1 MSPLAIVVVGE
12 HLAVLIIIF
21 CALLF
26 VGECLLIH
34 RVFLEIFLYVC
45 YLDIQLL
52 DDVRVLITEVEEQ
65 VAEEVAVFE
74 APDKDTASTVKDNVQ
89 TYLDDQSDSFQDY
102 IPEESKRIGNAVL
115 EQKDQYVILCVS
127 GDSEGAK
134 EIIEK
139 AFK

>member
-65 VAEEVAVFE
+65 VAEEVAVFWIE
-74 APDKDTASTVKDNVQ
+74 TCLCS
-89 TYLDDQSDSFQDY
+89 LL
-102 IPEESKRIGNAVL
+102 G
-115 EQKDQYVILCVS
+115 IL
-127 GDSEGAK
+127 
-134 EIIEK
+134 
-139 AFK
+139 